1 MVLLPILKL
10 LSLFI
15 FYKWREIFHSD
26 PTLTKYK
33 EKITQKIGHL
43 NRNIWS
49 HWITVRWS
57 EVNLVVFV
65 FYCHMTISMS
75 PFNQRDNFKFPTSNI
90 CPMLLSYA
98 SWTWLLVKKKRWSS
112 TDTNWLSVT
121 LVKRKTNFRSVFKR
135 DDQCILRSKP
145 LRDQSLISLTLS
157 ATENEDKRQCI
168 FPPREKK
175 NWDFGPFTLKYCHHA
190 VRLLCFACITSC
202 GWKIVISSCL
212 TRIRLW

>member
-1 MVLLPILKL
+1 MKNRNCLNGALIQLFLPILKL

-15 FYKWREIFHSD
+15 FYKCREIFHSD

-49 HWITVRWS
+49 HWIVRWS

-98 SWTWLLVKKKRWSS
+98 SWTWLLVKKSDEVLPIQLNYR
-112 TDTNWLSVT
+112 LSVT
-121 LVKRKTNFRSVFKR
+121 LVKRKTNFRYLQEGRSVY
-135 DDQCILRSKP
+135 L
-145 LRDQSLISLTLS
+145 
-157 ATENEDKRQCI
+157 AE
-168 FPPREKK
+168 
-175 NWDFGPFTLKYCHHA
+175 
-190 VRLLCFACITSC
+190 
-202 GWKIVISSCL
+202 
-212 TRIRLW
+212 

>member
-1 MVLLPILKL
+1 MKNRNCLNGALIQLFLPILKL

-15 FYKWREIFHSD
+15 FYKWRELFHSD

-49 HWITVRWS
+49 HWIVRWS

-121 LVKRKTNFRSVFKR
+121 LVKRKTNFRSL
-135 DDQCILRSKP
+135 QEGRSVY
-145 LRDQSLISLTLS
+145 L
-157 ATENEDKRQCI
+157 AE
-168 FPPREKK
+168 
-175 NWDFGPFTLKYCHHA
+175 
-190 VRLLCFACITSC
+190 
-202 GWKIVISSCL
+202 
-212 TRIRLW
+212 